1 LGVNETT
8 TTQKKKKK
16 KKKRMM
22 TESDEESMRSC
33 STEGSLDLEHRH
45 LKQSLYHTAE
55 SAPWS
60 DPSDAAVVAVV
71 VEDVEKVGDARRLQ
85 TSNPAKAKAKINSI
99 QALKQEV
106 VMDEHIISVDALCQ
120 RLATALDNGLSLA
133 EHRTRLARDGPNRL
147 SPPKQVPGW
156 VKLLKHLFLGFSG
169 LLWIAAIL
177 CFIAYGFDPTTS
189 DNLALA
195 IVLIVVVVITA
206 LFAAYQEGRASAAM
220 KGFAKMVPDAAV
232 VLRGGEKVRVEA
244 AELVVGDVIEVK
256 GGDKIPADF
265 RIVSADGFK
274 VDNSSLTGES
284 EAQQR
289 MARNEHDNPLEATN
303 LAFFTTFATEGVATG
318 VVVSTGDR
326 TVIGRIAQL
335 VMQTKNVE
343 TPLVKE
349 INRFIKLIS
358 AMALAIG
365 VVFLIV
371 ALVIGYPALVAIVF
385 VIGIVVANVPE
396 GLLATVTVS
405 LTLTA
410 KRMAKKNVLIK
421 SLSSVETLG
430 STSTIC
436 SDKTG
441 TLTQNRMTA
450 SHLYYD
456 GLVQTNDP
464 GASGAFDANDATCM
478 ALLRIAAICNR
489 ATFADAEQVR
499 GNRLPTK
506 VSVQSWATIGDASES
521 ALLKLVHVV
530 RSVDSWRDAN
540 PKLVEIPFN
549 STNKYQLSIHEPAD
563 GNGRLLL
570 VIKGAPERIVAR
582 CATHLSSSGTEQ
594 KFGKR
599 ARADFEAAY
608 VGLAKRG
615 ERVLGFAHLWLDAAQ
630 YDRDFAFETDPPN
643 FPVDGLCF
651 VGLISLID
659 PPRDSVPEAVRL
671 CTSAGIKVIMV
682 TGDHPLTAET
692 IARQVGIIR
701 SESANELAEERG
713 VGLLDVPLRDARAI
727 VVHGELL
734 RDMSDAQLDAVLAH
748 EQIVFARTSPQQKL
762 RIVEGCQRRGE
773 IVAVTGDGVND
784 SPALKK
790 ADIGIAMG
798 IAGSDVSK
806 EAAKM
811 ILMDDNFASIV
822 RGIEEGRLISDNLK
836 KSIAYT
842 VSSNIPELIPFLA
855 FIAFRL
861 PLGLTTFLILCID
874 IGTDML
880 PAISLAYEEAE
891 SDIMQRKPRN
901 PKTDHL
907 VNARLI
913 GFAYFTIGVA
923 QTMAGFFT
931 FLMVLSIELGLHP
944 SELLGSERGAS
955 ATSYGFSGSVP
966 MDMWLGSHFVSRET
980 RALALRRGQS
990 SFLLSIV
997 LTQWIDLLICKTR
1010 KRSLFQQ
1017 GMRNIVL
1024 WAGLVVETALVCL
1037 LIYVPFFHTIFS
1049 TADVSGMYWLLP
1061 LPFMVWM
1068 FVYDELRKWL
1078 IRRDRDGSTWVT
1090 KHTYY

>member
-1 LGVNETT
+1 
-8 TTQKKKKK
+8 
-16 KKKRMM
+16 MI
-22 TESDEESMRSC
+22 SDDEESMQSC

-45 LKQSLYHTAE
+45 AAPFARGALYRTAE
-55 SAPWS
+55 TDLATQLS
-60 DPSDAAVVAVV
+60 DASDAAVVAVV
-71 VEDVEKVGDARRLQ
+71 VEDVEKVSEARRLQ
-85 TSNPAKAKAKINSI
+85 SSNPAKAKEKASSI

-106 VMDEHIISVDALCQ
+106 VMDEHLIAIDALCE
-120 RLATALDNGLSLA
+120 RLATSLRDGLSDA
-133 EHRTRLARDGPNRL
+133 EARARTAKHGPNRL
-147 SPPKQVPGW
+147 TPPRQVPGW
-156 VKLLKHLFLGFSG
+156 VKLLKHLFFGFSG

-177 CFIAYGFDPTTS
+177 CFIAYGFDPTTN

-206 LFAAYQEGRASAAM
+206 VFAAYQEGRASAAM
-220 KGFAKMVPDAAV
+220 QGFAKMVPDSAV
-232 VLRGGEKVRVEA
+232 VLRGGAKVRVEA

-265 RIVSADGFK
+265 RIVTADGFK

-289 MARNEHDNPLEATN
+289 AAANEHDNPLEATN

-318 VVVSTGDR
+318 VVVNTGDR

-358 AMALAIG
+358 AMALVIG
-365 VVFLIV
+365 LVFLIV
-371 ALVIGYPALVAIVF
+371 ALAIGYPVLVAIVF

-450 SHLYYD
+450 AHLYYS
-456 GLVQTNDP
+456 GTIQTNDP
-464 GASGAFDANDATCM
+464 GTAGSYDPQDATCA
-478 ALLRIAAICNR
+478 ALLRVAAICNR

-499 GNRLPTK
+499 GESKPTK
-506 VSVQSWATIGDASES
+506 ASIQSWKTIGDASES
-521 ALLKLVHVV
+521 ALLKLIHVV
-530 RSVDSWRDAN
+530 RDVDEWRDAN

-549 STNKYQLSIHEPAD
+549 STNKYQLSIHEPRD
-563 GNGRLLL
+563 GSGRLLL
-570 VIKGAPERIVAR
+570 VMKGAPERIVAR
-582 CATHLSSSGTEQ
+582 CSTQLVDGVEQ
-594 KFGKR
+594 RFGKR
-599 ARADFEAAY
+599 ARADFDAAY
-608 VGLAKRG
+608 VDLAKRG
-615 ERVLGFAHLWLDAAQ
+615 ERVLGFAQLWLDAHRFG
-630 YDRDFAFETDPPN
+630 RDFAFELDPPN

-651 VGLISLID
+651 VGLVSLID

-701 SESANELAEERG
+701 GETANEVAEARG
-713 VGLLDVPLRDARAI
+713 VDLLDVPLRDAKAI

-734 RDMSDAQLDAVLAH
+734 RDMTEAQLDAVLAH

-798 IAGSDVSK
+798 ITGSDVSK

-901 PKTDHL
+901 PLTDHL
-907 VNARLI
+907 VNAKLI
-913 GFAYFTIGVA
+913 GFAYFAIGVA

-944 SELLGSERGAS
+944 SELLGSEQGAS
-955 ATSYGFSGSVP
+955 ATSYGFSGRVP
-966 MDMWLGSHFVSRET
+966 FDMWLGSHFVPREART
-980 RALALRRGQS
+980 LALSRGQS

-1010 KRSLFQQ
+1010 RLSLFQQ

-1049 TADVSGMYWLLP
+1049 TADLRPIFWLLP
-1061 LPFMVWM
+1061 LPFMLWI
-1068 FVYDELRKWL
+1068 FAYDEVRKTL
-1078 IRRDRDGSTWVT
+1078 IRRDRTGTSWVSR
-1090 KHTYY
+1090 HTFY